1 MSTTNGAPP
10 TNCSDPS
17 GKDEQGQSSSEQI
30 VNCEVEQFKVAG
42 ADVTDEL
49 LVTVLRV
56 FAARG
61 RAIREACS
69 RRGVSQLESTPASQE
84 NGGQNQ

>member
-1 MSTTNGAPP
+1 MSTTTGAPP
-10 TNCSDPS
+10 SHCSDPS
-17 GKDEQGQSSSEQI
+17 GKDELGQSSPEQI
-30 VNCEVEQFKVAG
+30 VNCEVERIKVAG
-42 ADVTDEL
+42 ADVTDDL
-49 LVTVLRV
+49 LVAVLRV

-69 RRGVSQLESTPASQE
+69 RRVVSQLESTPASQE